1 MVLIAEYLISLSITQ
16 NTFSNVIIL
25 STLFVCLGMLPVTYK
40 IMGARHGN
48 GL

>member
-25 STLFVCLGMLPVTYK
+25 STLFVCLGMLLLRIK
-40 IMGARHGN
+40 
-48 GL
+48 